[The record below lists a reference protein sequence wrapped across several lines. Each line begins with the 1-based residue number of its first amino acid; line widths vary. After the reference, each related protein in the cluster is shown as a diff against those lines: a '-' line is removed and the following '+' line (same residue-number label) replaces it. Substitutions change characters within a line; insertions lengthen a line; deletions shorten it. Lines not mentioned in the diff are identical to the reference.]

1 MTVVVATMS
10 YEKSRIYRLGFDLAL
25 RIEKVCCNLPR
36 HERFSLAQ
44 QLRRAS
50 RSVVANYVEGFVRQH
65 SFPRDYKRFIT
76 YSQGSCDE
84 TKFWLEFAAA
94 TGLTSKEITGELLEG
109 YIRVGKLLNPL
120 LRKE

>member
-1 MTVVVATMS
+1 MS

-25 RIEKVCCNLPR
+25 RIEEVCCNLPR
-36 HERFSLAQ
+36 HERYSLAQ

-65 SFPRDYKRFIT
+65 SFPKDYKSFIT

-84 TKFWLEFAAA
+84 TKFWLKFVAAI
-94 TGLTSKEITGELLEG
+94 GLTSKTEAGDLLEG
-109 YIRVGKLLNPL
+109 YYEMGKLLNSL
-120 LRKE
+120 LRRNTGFH